1 MLKNLMKMRQ
11 CLLVFYNKIWE
22 KVEKLLKINSERKPD
37 YGDDDKYI

>member
-1 MLKNLMKMRQ
+1 MRQ

-22 KVEKLLKINSERKPD
+22 KVEKLLKINFEIKPD